1 MTAVETDL
9 LVIGAGPTGLFAAY
23 YAGFRGLRVAV
34 VDSLPELGGQITAMY
49 PEKAILDVA
58 GFPTIKG
65 RDLVEGL
72 VAQAATADPEYFLDR
87 TALSLKH
94 GGDSVTI
101 GLDDGTEI
109 TAGAVL
115 ITAGIGKFSPRP
127 LPAGDGWLGK
137 GMEFFVP
144 SFAPYAGKD
153 VVIVGGG
160 DSAFDWALHLEPV
173 AKTVTLVH
181 RRDAFRAHQ
190 RTVDAVR
197 ESAVEIVTKAEV
209 SALRGN
215 GALEEVDITVDGEVT
230 TRPAQAVVA
239 ALGFI
244 ADLGP
249 LQTWGIEVQKRHVVV
264 GPSMQTS
271 LERVFAA
278 GDITEYPGKVRL
290 IAVGFGEAATAVNNA
305 AVAIDP
311 QRPRL
316 PRPLQR
322 GLLMAGGRE
331 KVKMS
336 DREVADFLAEKVKVQ
351 VATAGKD
358 GAPHLTT
365 LFYVVRDGEIAFW
378 TYGRS
383 QKIRNLERD
392 PRITCLVEDGDDYF
406 ELRGVSIT
414 GKAELVRDPERIFEI
429 GSSVATR
436 MVGASSFEELGDIG
450 RAEVERQAQKR
461 IAVIV
466 HPDHVATWD
475 HSKMV

>member
-1 MTAVETDL
+1 MRRRGRIAVVTAVETDL
-9 LVIGAGPTGLFAAY
+9 LVIGAGPTGLFATY

-72 VAQAATADPEYFLDR
+72 VEQAATAGPEYFLDR

-94 GGDSVTI
+94 NGDSVTI

-115 ITAGIGKFSPRP
+115 ITAGIGKFSPRA
-127 LPAGDGWLGK
+127 LPAGEGWLGN
-137 GMEFFVP
+137 GLEFFVP

-197 ESAVEIVTKAEV
+197 DSGVEIVTKAEV

-215 GALEEVDITVDGEVT
+215 GRLEEVDITVGDETT
-230 TRPAQAVVA
+230 TRPAQALVA

-249 LQTWGIEVQKRHVVV
+249 LQTWGIEVLKRHVVV
-264 GPSMQTS
+264 DPSMRTS

-311 QRPRL
+311 SAHVFP
-316 PRPLQR
+316 
-322 GLLMAGGRE
+322 GHSSE
-331 KVKMS
+331 
-336 DREVADFLAEKVKVQ
+336 
-351 VATAGKD
+351 
-358 GAPHLTT
+358 
-365 LFYVVRDGEIAFW
+365 
-378 TYGRS
+378 
-383 QKIRNLERD
+383 
-392 PRITCLVEDGDDYF
+392 
-406 ELRGVSIT
+406 
-414 GKAELVRDPERIFEI
+414 
-429 GSSVATR
+429 GS
-436 MVGASSFEELGDIG
+436 
-450 RAEVERQAQKR
+450 
-461 IAVIV
+461 
-466 HPDHVATWD
+466 
-475 HSKMV
+475 